1 MTQNVAERAEKARDL
16 KAQISELSAEDAGE
30 ILFLEI
36 SPGRVPVTI
45 YRSDTGEPVPV
56 PEYMVKNVMGNRLQ
70 DGRFAFVAK
79 KEDAPVYQPG
89 TAKCF
94 LHADSPEREDLKE
107 LGLSGITCPAG
118 NLANL
123 HSKRVHGQR
132 RHKQEWA
139 ALQEL
144 VKDRKEA
151 KQEARQQ
158 EQLDAT
164 LALAGKAATVATP
177 VEVAANGTCD
187 ICHKTGFKNVGVHK
201 SHVHKE
207 A

>member
-36 SPGRVPVTI
+36 SPGRVPVII

-56 PEYMVKNVMGNRLQ
+56 PEYMVKNVMGNRLKNGQ
-70 DGRFAFVAK
+70 FAFVSK
-79 KEDAPVYQPG
+79 KEDAPEYRPG
-89 TAKCF
+89 TVKCF
-94 LHADSPEREDLKE
+94 LHPESPEREDLVE
-107 LGLSGITCPAG
+107 LGLAGASCSAG

-151 KQEARQQ
+151 KQDARQAQ
-158 EQLDAT
+158 QLDAT
-164 LALAGKAATVATP
+164 LAIAGKAVAPIP

-187 ICHKTGFKNVGVHK
+187 ICGKSGFKNVGVHK
-201 SHVHKE
+201 SHAHK
-207 A
+207 